1 MQRLM
6 LFLVLLLIPL
16 TAIAGEKVSGTDF
29 YVVDEQSWETGDGSG
44 YWMWHGKGVSQIHEG
59 PLETVAVECHGAG
72 FWDNDGSWGEGIC
85 VNGAGDDTRMLH
97 WKTEK
102 SQKMMGQWKIL
113 SGTGKYAGITGGGTY
128 KDQNLSGG
136 RSLTEW
142 EGEVTLA
149 E

>member
-128 KDQNLSGG
+128 KDQNLPGG

>member
-1 MQRLM
+1 M
-6 LFLVLLLIPL
+6 
-16 TAIAGEKVSGTDF
+16 
-29 YVVDEQSWETGDGSG
+29 
-44 YWMWHGKGVSQIHEG
+44 HEG
-59 PLETVAVECHGAG
+59 PLESTATERHGAG
-72 FWDNDGSWGEGIC
+72 FWDKDGSWGRGIC
-85 VNGAGDDTRMLH
+85 VNGAGDDTRTLH

-128 KDQNLSGG
+128 KNQSLPGG
-136 RSLTEW
+136 HSVSEF